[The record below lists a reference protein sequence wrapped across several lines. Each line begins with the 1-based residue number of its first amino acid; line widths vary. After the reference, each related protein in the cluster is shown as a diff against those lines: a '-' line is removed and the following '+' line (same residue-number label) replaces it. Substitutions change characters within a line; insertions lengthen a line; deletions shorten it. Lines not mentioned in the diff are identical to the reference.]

1 MIRNPDIHAGTFLV
15 LVAALG
21 TWLLRDLPFGTL
33 QRMGPAFLPV
43 VLCGAVFALGSL
55 LILRGVATR
64 PTFSAQLQV
73 RPAALVLTAIV
84 LFGLLIEQF
93 GLIAATVGLVLV
105 ARPAM
110 VGTGI
115 LESVL
120 LALGLALL
128 AGAIFVL
135 ALGLPIDLLPRPRFP

>member
-93 GLIAATVGLVLV
+93 GLVLV